1 MERLLDIFHN
11 DYAKTR
17 VYLDIWSGRRL
28 HSVATKVW
36 KNGATSNGQWYA
48 VSSSTSRIFTAS
60 NSISAFIFPSHTN
73 YCTIRV
79 PLIKGKWSV
88 RLSSGRRLRVNVS
101 EVTISD
107 MFYVLNKTLPIG
119 GPLRYHQLKNCPSH
133 CLWKSEWKFFCL
145 KMNIPG
151 Q

>member
-1 MERLLDIFHN
+1 MNFSFS
-11 DYAKTR
+11 
-17 VYLDIWSGRRL
+17 YLDAVQKSL
-28 HSVATKVW
+28 
-36 KNGATSNGQWYA
+36 KNGATSNGQRYA

-79 PLIKGKWSV
+79 PLIKGKSKSE

-119 GPLRYHQLKNCPSH
+119 WQSGDP
-133 CLWKSEWKFFCL
+133 
-145 KMNIPG
+145 
-151 Q
+151 